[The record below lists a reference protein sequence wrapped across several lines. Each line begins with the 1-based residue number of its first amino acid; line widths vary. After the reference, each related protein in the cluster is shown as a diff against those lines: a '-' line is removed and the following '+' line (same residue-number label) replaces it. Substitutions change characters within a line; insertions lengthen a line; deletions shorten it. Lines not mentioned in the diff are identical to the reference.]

1 MATRAPDRRN
11 DEGVALVLV
20 LLLVVLLSAIVFEY
34 AYETQVEASLA
45 ANGRGDMEAY
55 VAAKSAVAV
64 GMGLLLGDQMQD
76 VYGEYAQGAGQP
88 RVTNPTSTRNQQNQ
102 QNAQNQQGGY
112 GEYDC
117 KWTDT
122 WGQPI
127 VQQINN
133 ATMHCNIEDE
143 CGKLN
148 LNVFS
153 DFSAEQEAMENAD
166 INNQGNPV
174 NPTNPTNPVN
184 PTNPNQQGVP
194 AQARMEALEQVLR
207 NLFDQ
212 MEVEGNP
219 TDAILDWLDA
229 DDEPRPEGAE
239 SDYYESLETPY
250 ACKNGPMESIEEL
263 LLIAGIT
270 PEIYFD
276 LNRDPEETQELRQ
289 QEDELYP
296 VSSLPDLLTATG
308 SIEGKININTARP
321 ELLMALFQDPA
332 AVDTI
337 VAAQQE
343 TPFQDVQDLGT
354 SVNLPPEFNDLLDV
368 KSNVFRIQGDGF
380 VDDVMVRVEAY
391 VVRPDAYSEVPMP
404 FRILSWRVIR

>member
-1 MATRAPDRRN
+1 MATRAPNRRN
-11 DEGVALVLV
+11 DEGVALMLV
-20 LLLVVLLSAIVFEY
+20 LMLVVLLSAIVFEY

-64 GMGLLLGDQMQD
+64 GMGLLMGDQMQD
-76 VYGEYAQGAGQP
+76 VYGEYAEGVGT
-88 RVTNPTSTRNQQNQ
+88 RVTNPASNRNQPNLQDG
-102 QNAQNQQGGY
+102 QNQQGGF

-117 KWTDT
+117 KWTDA

-166 INNQGNPV
+166 INNPVVQPNPA
-174 NPTNPTNPVN
+174 NPNNP
-184 PTNPNQQGVP
+184 NPNQPGAPV
-194 AQARMEALEQVLR
+194 QARMEALELVLR

-212 MEVEGNP
+212 MEVEPNP
-219 TDAILDWLDA
+219 TDAILDWLDI

-239 SDYYESLETPY
+239 SDFYESLETPY

-263 LLIAGIT
+263 LLVAGIT

-296 VSSLPDLLTATG
+296 VSSLPDLLTACG

-337 VAAQQE
+337 LAAQQQ

-354 SVNLPPEFNDLLDV
+354 SVSLPNEFNDLLDV

-391 VVRPDAYSEVPMP
+391 VVRPDAYSEIPMP

>member
-1 MATRAPDRRN
+1 LATSALNRRN
-11 DEGVALVLV
+11 DEGVALILV
-20 LLLVVLLSAIVFEY
+20 LMLVVLLSAIVFEY

-76 VYGEYAQGAGQP
+76 VYGEYAQGGGQT
-88 RVTNPTSTRNQQNQ
+88 RVTNPASNRNQANRQNLQNQ
-102 QNAQNQQGGY
+102 QAGF

-127 VQQINN
+127 AQQINN

-153 DFSAEQEAMENAD
+153 DFSAEREAMENAD
-166 INNQGNPV
+166 MNKQGNPV
-174 NPTNPTNPVN
+174 NPTSSVN
-184 PTNPNQQGVP
+184 PANPNNPNQQGAPV
-194 AQARMEALEQVLR
+194 QARMEALETVLR

-212 MEVEGNP
+212 MEVEPNP
-219 TDAILDWLDA
+219 TDAVLDWLDV

-239 SDYYESLETPY
+239 SDFYESLETPY

-296 VSSLPDLLTATG
+296 VSSLPDLLTACG
-308 SIEGKININTARP
+308 SIEGKINVNTARP

-337 VAAQQE
+337 LAAQQQ

-354 SVNLPPEFNDLLDV
+354 SVSMPKEFNDLLDV

-391 VVRPDAYSEVPMP
+391 VVRPDAYSEIPMP

>member
-1 MATRAPDRRN
+1 MATRAPNRRN
-11 DEGVALVLV
+11 DEGVALMLV
-20 LLLVVLLSAIVFEY
+20 LLLVVLLSAITFEY

-64 GMGLLLGDQMQD
+64 GMGLLMSDQMQD
-76 VYGEYAQGAGQP
+76 VYGEYAQSAGQALMP
-88 RVTNPTSTRNQQNQ
+88 NPANNQNRQNQRNPQNQ
-102 QNAQNQQGGY
+102 QAGF

-117 KWTDT
+117 KWTDA

-127 VQQINN
+127 VQPINN

-153 DFSAEQEAMENAD
+153 DFSAEQEAMQNAD
-166 INNQGNPV
+166 VNGQANPV
-174 NPTNPTNPVN
+174 NPANPVDPNN
-184 PTNPNQQGVP
+184 PNPNQPGAPV
-194 AQARMEALEQVLR
+194 QARMEALETVLR

-212 MEVEGNP
+212 MELEVNP
-219 TDAILDWLDA
+219 TDAILDWLDV

-276 LNRDPEETQELRQ
+276 LNRDPDETQELRQ
-289 QEDELYP
+289 QEDPLYP
-296 VSSLPDLLTATG
+296 LSSLPDLLTVCG
-308 SIEGKININTARP
+308 SIKGKININTARP

-337 VAAQQE
+337 VAAQQQ
-343 TPFQDVQDLGT
+343 TPFQDIQDLGT
-354 SVNLPPEFNDLLDV
+354 SVSLPNEFNDLLDV

-380 VDDVMVRVEAY
+380 MDDVMVRVEAY
-391 VVRPDAYSEVPMP
+391 VVRPDAYSEIPMP

>member
-1 MATRAPDRRN
+1 MATRTTDRRN
-11 DEGVALVLV
+11 DEGIALILV
-20 LLLVVLLSAIVFEY
+20 LLLIVLLSAITFEY

-64 GMGLLLGDQMQD
+64 GMSLLMGDQMQD
-76 VYGEYAQGAGQP
+76 VYGEYAEGQQP
-88 RVTNPTSTRNQQNQ
+88 PVAPDPQQQ
-102 QNAQNQQGGY
+102 MGF

-117 KWTDT
+117 KWTDV

-127 VQQINN
+127 VQQINE

-148 LNVFS
+148 LNALS
-153 DFSAEQEAMENAD
+153 DVSMD
-166 INNQGNPV
+166 GKGPDPIDPNNP
-174 NPTNPTNPVN
+174 NPTDPVD
-184 PTNPNQQGVP
+184 PNDPAQQGGANP
-194 AQARMEALEQVLR
+194 DQKMQALEQVLR
-207 NLFDQ
+207 LLFDQ
-212 MEVEGNP
+212 MELEVNP
-219 TDAILDWLDA
+219 TDAIMDWLDS
-229 DDEPRPEGAE
+229 DDETRPEGAE

-263 LLIAGIT
+263 LLVAGIT

-276 LNRDPEETQELRQ
+276 LNRDPEETQELRD

-296 VSSLPDLLTATG
+296 PSSLPDLLTVIG
-308 SIEGKININTARP
+308 SIQGKINVNTARP
-321 ELLMALFQDPA
+321 ELLMAIFEDPA
-332 AVDTI
+332 AVETI
-337 VAAQQE
+337 VAAQMQ
-343 TPFQDVQDLGT
+343 TPFQDISEVGLAGAATDMQ
-354 SVNLPPEFNDLLDV
+354 SLLDV

-380 VDDVMVRVEAY
+380 VGDIMVRVEAY
-391 VVRPDAYSEVPMP
+391 VVRPDPYSEVPMP